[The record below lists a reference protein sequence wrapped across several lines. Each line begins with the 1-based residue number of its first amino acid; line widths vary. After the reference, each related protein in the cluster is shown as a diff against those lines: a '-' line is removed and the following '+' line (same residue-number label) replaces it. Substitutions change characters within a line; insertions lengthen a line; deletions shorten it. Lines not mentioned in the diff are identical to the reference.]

1 MLDVGCLMLDVGS
14 NIKHQTSNIKH
25 QTSNIKHQAPSIKH
39 QTSSIKHQASS
50 IKLQAFTLLEVMVAV
65 SIMAIVLIAVYRMQA
80 QTIAMSNA
88 SRFYTTAPLLAQS
101 KIAELGII
109 SSVELGGG
117 SGDFG
122 EDFPGYTWNLEI
134 EEMESE
140 VLGSYAK
147 DLKRIDVSVNFNEGE
162 FVYGFR
168 TYKFLEE
175 K

>member
-1 MLDVGCLMLDVGS
+1 MKNMSDLRGKTG
-14 NIKHQTSNIKH
+14 NWKPETGNRKPE
-25 QTSNIKHQAPSIKH
+25 TGNRKPETGNRKPE
-39 QTSSIKHQASS
+39 TGNRKPETGNR
-50 IKLQAFTLLEVMVAV
+50 KPEAFTLLEVMVAV

-140 VLGSYAK
+140 VLGNLAK